1 MDFDKSKVYTVIT
14 ADEVE
19 IGSKGYYADCPKDL
33 EERVNSDNKTYY
45 DTITGITPTSEVYR
59 FKIGATFTSEYAL
72 FYLVEE
78 PEKKKL
84 RPYRDTDEMVDHFC
98 RHFNLIPQEHCLP
111 RIWIK
116 GKPEDRYRDEILEVI
131 GFYKKSNTVV
141 VGRSCDDENE
151 FTLDELFMHFTYLDG
166 SPCGVKGEE

>member
-45 DTITGITPTSEVYR
+45 GTLSRITPTSEVYR
-59 FKIGATFTSEYAL
+59 FKKGDAFISEYAL

-98 RHFNLIPQEHCLP
+98 RHFNLIPQDHRLP
-111 RIWIK
+111 TLWIK
-116 GKPEDRYRDEILEVI
+116 FKTDADRKYLIARLTKDTVTLCLE
-131 GFYKKSNTVV
+131 SN
-141 VGRSCDDENE
+141 NI
-151 FTLDELFMHFTYLDG
+151 TLSLDTLAEKYTYLDG
-166 SPCGVKGEE
+166 SPCGIKED

>member
-45 DTITGITPTSEVYR
+45 DTLIGITPTSEVYR
-59 FKIGATFTSEYAL
+59 FKIGAAFSSEYAL

-84 RPYRDTDEMVDHFC
+84 QPYRDTDEMVDHFC

-116 GKPEDRYRDEILEVI
+116 GKPEGRCKDEIVQVV
-131 GFYKKSNTVV
+131 GFYNNLVI
-141 VGRSCDDENE
+141 VGRSNSDENE
-151 FTLDELFMHFTYLDG
+151 LSLYELFVYFTYLDG
-166 SPCGVKGEE
+166 SPCGVKEEE